1 MPPSCPWSSRCGN
14 NGNGTSN
21 TAVDNTLP
29 SPSSSPDVESWQLI
43 RRRNLRMMRKQVRT
57 IVLLMALIEVIR
69 IGPVDIVFAGRE
81 GQSARGPEDFGI
93 AYSIGYF
100 LSWLYLCV
108 FMIIWTP
115 LFSWWV
121 PLISSASKLSGNT
134 PSSSSTVDKVI
145 NYLRRLNLLLL
156 PACIVVHLVTYVYYA
171 LETLV
176 YVDHRTIGSKK
187 FPKNTRKNWLVRLLL
202 LVGVL
207 ISTTGGY
214 GAFQI
219 LADMDLAHVKPLEY
233 VIIVVPVQI
242 NLGILFGTLMQ
253 FKMEKRIARKQ
264 KAEGVGE
271 VMNDVAVAALHAPGA
286 VTVDAGVTEEKAA
299 LIEV

>member
-1 MPPSCPWSSRCGN
+1 MPPSCPWSRRCCN
-14 NGNGTSN
+14 NENGATN
-21 TAVDNTLP
+21 IPVDNTLP

-81 GQSARGPEDFGI
+81 GQPARRPEDFGI

-121 PLISSASKLSGNT
+121 PLISSASKISGNA
-134 PSSSSTVDKVI
+134 PSSSSTAEKVI
-145 NYLRRLNLLLL
+145 NYLRHLNLLLL
-156 PACIVVHLVTYVYYA
+156 PACILVHLVTYVYYA
-171 LETLV
+171 LETFV
-176 YVDHRTIGSKK
+176 YVDHRTIGSRKL
-187 FPKNTRKNWLVRLLL
+187 PKNTRKNWLVRLLL

-233 VIIVVPVQI
+233 AIIVLPVQI

-253 FKMEKRIARKQ
+253 FKMEKRIVRKQ
-264 KAEGVGE
+264 KAESVGE
-271 VMNDVAVAALHAPGA
+271 VKPVVAVAALHAGGV
-286 VTVDAGVTEEKAA
+286 VTSDAGVTDEKAA
-299 LIEV
+299 LIDV